1 MTEWLAGTGE
11 FALAV
16 TLKASLL
23 VALGF
28 LAAALLRDRSAAQR
42 HLVWSVALAAAAAMP
57 LLQLALPS
65 IEVAVLPAPVSAP
78 ASMVVASPVAPVAVE
93 VRSAPVSTA
102 APAAAPS
109 LPSPAVLLAG
119 LWLLG
124 VLALSVRL
132 AAGVLRV
139 WWIERRSSE
148 VTDDAWVR
156 LTDTLSRRL
165 KLGRIVTLLRAE
177 PAAVPMTW
185 GVFRPVVVLPGESAE
200 WDEERRTVVL
210 AHELAHVRRWDA
222 LTQWVAHVA
231 VVVHWYNP
239 LVWMAARRLHDE
251 RERACDDAVLAIGAR
266 PSAYADHLLTLV
278 QSLGRSEGPVAALA
292 MARRSQFE
300 GRLLAILD
308 RAIPRR
314 GVSRTALTSAVVLA
328 LAAAAPLSALR
339 ATQRTASAEKESARA
354 PSASPS
360 VASTAG
366 PGAGLAQTSARTVKA
381 VPGAASTAA
390 RPPAAI
396 AAVRDTGDV
405 SEMLAA
411 VGLIGSSEERTRVL
425 IDLLTYRRLS
435 PGESVT
441 FLERAGEMESAN
453 SVHRVLVAALDHLP
467 IGERRVRDA
476 FFRALEGMS
485 SNAEKRDV
493 LIAALQRNGE
503 DVALAS
509 AVFRATHTMSS
520 DANRREVLVAGVQ
533 ARRVDARTRGDFV
546 AALTA
551 IQSDY
556 ERSMVV
562 TALGG
567 MPGATTTA
575 AAAGAVWNS
584 TTTNRHI
591 EDEVE
596 RSRTVLAARKV
607 RLNPAR
613 DEIAAIDPGGSF
625 TLHETRADGGSRS
638 LKVTPSA
645 SGALQYE
652 YRVDGDARPVD
663 AAARIWMREL
673 IRASAN

>member
-1 MTEWLAGTGE
+1 MSEWLAGAGA

-28 LAAALLRDRSAAQR
+28 VAAAVLRDRSAAQR

-65 IEVAVLPAPVSAP
+65 IEVAILPAPATAP
-78 ASMVVASPVAPVAVE
+78 APVAVA
-93 VRSAPVSTA
+93 SPAAPVVEVQTAPPSTA
-102 APAAAPS
+102 APAAAAPA
-109 LPSPAVLLAG
+109 LPRPEVLLAG

-132 AAGVLRV
+132 AGGVLRV

-185 GVFRPVVVLPGESAE
+185 GVFRPVVALPGESAE

-239 LVWMAARRLHDE
+239 LVWMAAHRLRDE

-314 GVSRTALTSAVVLA
+314 GVSRKALASAVVLA

-339 ATQRTASAEKESARA
+339 ATQRSASAAKESARA
-354 PSASPS
+354 PSASPPL
-360 VASTAG
+360 ASTAV
-366 PGAGLAQTSARTVKA
+366 PGAGLAQTSAPAEKA
-381 VPGAASTAA
+381 LPGAASTTAL
-390 RPPAAI
+390 PPAAL
-396 AAVRDTGDV
+396 AADRDTGDV
-405 SEMLAA
+405 SDMLAA
-411 VGLIGSSEERTRVL
+411 VGSIDSSGERSRVL

-476 FFRALEGMS
+476 FFRAVEGMGS
-485 SNAEKRDV
+485 SAEKRDV
-493 LIAALQRNGE
+493 LIAALRRSAQ
-503 DVALAS
+503 DAALAS
-509 AVFRATHTMSS
+509 AVFRATRTMSS
-520 DANRREVLVAGVQ
+520 DANRREVLVAAVQ
-533 ARRVDARTRGDFV
+533 EGRVDARTRGDFM
-546 AALTA
+546 AALSA
-551 IQSDY
+551 IGSNY

-562 TALGG
+562 SALGG
-567 MPGATTTA
+567 APA
-575 AAAGAVWNS
+575 AAPGTRRGGAWSANS
-584 TTTNRHI
+584 THRHI
-591 EDEVE
+591 EDDVE
-596 RSRTVLAARKV
+596 EYQTELAARVV
-607 RLNPAR
+607 RLNPTR
-613 DEIAAIDPGGSF
+613 DGIAGIDPGGSF
-625 TLHETRADGGSRS
+625 TLKETRVGGGSRS

-645 SGALQYE
+645 TGALQYD
-652 YRVDGDARPVD
+652 YSVDGVARPFD
-663 AAARIWMREL
+663 AAARAWVRER

>member
-1 MTEWLAGTGE
+1 MSEWLAGAGA

-28 LAAALLRDRSAAQR
+28 VAAALLRDRSAAQR
-42 HLVWSVALAAAAAMP
+42 HLVWSVALAASAAMP

-65 IEVAVLPAPVSAP
+65 IEVAILPAAASAP
-78 ASMVVASPVAPVAVE
+78 ASMGVASPVAPAVE
-93 VRSAPVSTA
+93 VRTAPVSTT
-102 APAAAPS
+102 APAAAPA
-109 LPSPAVLLAG
+109 LPKPEVLLAG

-132 AAGVLRV
+132 AGGVLRV

-148 VTDDAWVR
+148 VTDDGWVR

-239 LVWMAARRLHDE
+239 LVWMAARRLRDE

-308 RAIPRR
+308 RAVPRR
-314 GVSRTALTSAVVLA
+314 GVSRTALASAVVLA

-339 ATQRTASAEKESARA
+339 ATQRTAAAAKESAHA
-354 PSASPS
+354 PSASPPA
-360 VASTAG
+360 ASMAV
-366 PGAGLAQTSARTVKA
+366 PGAGLAQTSARAVKA
-381 VPGAASTAA
+381 GPGAASTTVL
-390 RPPAAI
+390 PPAAI
-396 AAVRDTGDV
+396 AAGRDTGDV

-411 VGLIGSSEERTRVL
+411 VGLIDSSGERSRVL

-476 FFRALEGMS
+476 FFRAVEGMGS
-485 SNAEKRDV
+485 SAEKRDV
-493 LIAALQRNGE
+493 LIAALQRSGQ
-503 DVALAS
+503 DAALTS
-509 AVFRATHTMSS
+509 AVFRATHAMSS

-533 ARRVDARTRGDFV
+533 ARRVDARTRGDFM
-546 AALTA
+546 AALSA
-551 IQSDY
+551 IGSNY

-562 TALGG
+562 SALGG
-567 MPGATTTA
+567 APPA
-575 AAAGAVWNS
+575 AATSARRGDAWSANS
-584 TTTNRHI
+584 THRHI

-596 RSRTVLAARKV
+596 AYRTELAAREV
-607 RLNPAR
+607 RLNAAR
-613 DEIAAIDPGGSF
+613 DDIAGIDAGGSF
-625 TLHETRADGGSRS
+625 TLKETRVGGGSRS

-645 SGALQYE
+645 SGALEYE
-652 YRVDGDARPVD
+652 FSVDGIARPFD
-663 AAARIWMREL
+663 AAARRWMRER